1 MITNTIDGS
10 VKKTTQ
16 KTYTGD
22 ARFLDKIKTGS
33 VDLIATHPPYAN
45 IIPYSKERIEGDL
58 SNTHSIAEFAKE
70 MKEVAMECYRV
81 LKSNHFCAILIGDT
95 RRNLHYIP
103 VAYRTL
109 NSFLEVGFIL
119 REDII
124 KHQWQCKST
133 PYWVKKSME
142 SNFLMIMHEHL
153 FVFRKPG
160 EDEKLKKFKESM
172 ATQ

>member
-1 MITNTIDGS
+1 M
-10 VKKTTQ
+10 
-16 KTYTGD
+16 
-22 ARFLDKIKTGS
+22 
-33 VDLIATHPPYAN
+33 DLIATHPPYAN
-45 IIPYSKERIEGDL
+45 IIPYSKERLEGDL
-58 SNTHSIAEFAKE
+58 SNIHSIAEFAKE

-81 LKSNHFCAILIGDT
+81 LKPNHFCAILMGDT

-103 VAYRTL
+103 VSYRTL

-153 FVFRKPG
+153 FVFRKPA
-160 EDEKLKKFKESM
+160 ENEKLNKFKESM
-172 ATQ
+172 H

>member
-1 MITNTIDGS
+1 
-10 VKKTTQ
+10 
-16 KTYTGD
+16 
-22 ARFLDKIKTGS
+22 
-33 VDLIATHPPYAN
+33 
-45 IIPYSKERIEGDL
+45 
-58 SNTHSIAEFAKE
+58 
-70 MKEVAMECYRV
+70 MECFRV
-81 LKSNHFCAILIGDT
+81 LKPDLFCAILIGDT

-103 VAYRTL
+103 VAFRTL

-160 EDEKLKKFKESM
+160 EGEKTKKFKESM
-172 ATQ
+172 F

>member
-1 MITNTIDGS
+1 
-10 VKKTTQ
+10 
-16 KTYTGD
+16 
-22 ARFLDKIKTGS
+22 
-33 VDLIATHPPYAN
+33 
-45 IIPYSKERIEGDL
+45 
-58 SNTHSIAEFAKE
+58 

-81 LKSNHFCAILIGDT
+81 LKPNHFCAILIGYT

-109 NSFLEVGFIL
+109 GSFLEVGFIL

-142 SNFLMIMHEHL
+142 SNFLMIIMHEHL
-153 FVFRKPG
+153 LVFRKPG
-160 EDEKLKKFKESM
+160 EGEKTKKFKESM
-172 ATQ
+172 A

>member
-1 MITNTIDGS
+1 M
-10 VKKTTQ
+10 
-16 KTYTGD
+16 
-22 ARFLDKIKTGS
+22 
-33 VDLIATHPPYAN
+33 
-45 IIPYSKERIEGDL
+45 
-58 SNTHSIAEFAKE
+58 
-70 MKEVAMECYRV
+70 
-81 LKSNHFCAILIGDT
+81 GDT

-103 VAYRTL
+103 VAFRTL

-153 FVFRKPG
+153 FVFR
-160 EDEKLKKFKESM
+160 
-172 ATQ
+172 

>member
-1 MITNTIDGS
+1 MKD
-10 VKKTTQ
+10 V
-16 KTYTGD
+16 
-22 ARFLDKIKTGS
+22 AR
-33 VDLIATHPPYAN
+33 
-45 IIPYSKERIEGDL
+45 
-58 SNTHSIAEFAKE
+58 
-70 MKEVAMECYRV
+70 ECYRV
-81 LKSNHFCAILIGDT
+81 LKPNHFCGILIGDT

-109 NSFLEVGFIL
+109 NSFLEAGFIL

-124 KHQWQCKST
+124 KHQWHCKST

-160 EDEKLKKFKESM
+160 ENEKVKKFKESM
-172 ATQ
+172 F